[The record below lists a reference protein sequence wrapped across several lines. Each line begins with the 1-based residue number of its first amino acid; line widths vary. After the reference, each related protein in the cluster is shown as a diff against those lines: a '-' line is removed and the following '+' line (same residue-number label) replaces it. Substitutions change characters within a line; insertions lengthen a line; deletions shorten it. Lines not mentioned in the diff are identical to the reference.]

1 MSLRE
6 IRKFDDPILRKKCK
20 FVSVVD
26 EKIRMLL
33 DDMVETMHSM
43 PNAVGLAASQVG
55 ILKRLVVIDFDGDV
69 IKLVNP
75 EIISSEGEQI
85 GTEGCLSFPGR
96 WGNVHR
102 PKKVTVQALNEKGET
117 IVVEGKDFMAR
128 CLCHELDHLDG
139 IVFIDKISEVR
150 EL

>member
-20 FVSVVD
+20 FVPVVD
-26 EKIRMLL
+26 ERIRMLL

-55 ILKRLVVIDFDGDV
+55 ILKRLVVIDFDGNV

-102 PKKVTVQALNEKGET
+102 PKKVSVQALNEKGET